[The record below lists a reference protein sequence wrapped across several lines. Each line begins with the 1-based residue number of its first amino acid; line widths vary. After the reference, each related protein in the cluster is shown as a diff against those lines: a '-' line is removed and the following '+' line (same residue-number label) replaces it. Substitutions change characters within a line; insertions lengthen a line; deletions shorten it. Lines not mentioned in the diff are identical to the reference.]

1 MKAKGFN
8 AYTKQIILKHALKEK
23 NISKTCELFGI
34 SRTSFYNWQRAYEK
48 YGVAG
53 LEEKERKKPDMP
65 NKVSREVEAE
75 ILGYVAKYPKD
86 GPRRIYY
93 ELKAEGIDVGE
104 TGIYNVLRKNNLSK
118 MKQRIEYAKD
128 KSKHTRP
135 KKKEAKKLQHILNFN
150 QEYPGYLV
158 LQKID
163 YIGTFDG
170 IGRIYQYSFFDTDSK
185 WGEAKIFNRKQD
197 IDIWHYF
204 EHKLLYL
211 IETFNLSIDNIITE
225 RKREFL
231 PYVVKGDKF
240 NEIIGGYNINHIFAA
255 PEEDV
260 FKEIRDFNEF
270 LMEEFYKKIPLNK
283 GLDSFKKVEA
293 EIYDFVRKYNFL
305 NKIPSGHN
313 KGKSPAE
320 VVLNR
325 AIENGTDLDTIPLWL
340 LALINSPTGV
350 GSNG

>member
-1 MKAKGFN
+1 M
-8 AYTKQIILKHALKEK
+8 
-23 NISKTCELFGI
+23 
-34 SRTSFYNWQRAYEK
+34 
-48 YGVAG
+48 
-53 LEEKERKKPDMP
+53 
-65 NKVSREVEAE
+65 
-75 ILGYVAKYPKD
+75 
-86 GPRRIYY
+86 
-93 ELKAEGIDVGE
+93 
-104 TGIYNVLRKNNLSK
+104 
-118 MKQRIEYAKD
+118 
-128 KSKHTRP
+128 
-135 KKKEAKKLQHILNFN
+135 
-150 QEYPGYLV
+150 
-158 LQKID
+158 
-163 YIGTFDG
+163 
-170 IGRIYQYSFFDTDSK
+170 
-185 WGEAKIFNRKQD
+185 
-197 IDIWHYF
+197 
-204 EHKLLYL
+204 
-211 IETFNLSIDNIITE
+211 
-225 RKREFL
+225 

-260 FKEIRDFNEF
+260 FKEIRDFNEL